1 MITDREDKRV
11 IASRAARTTFDSR
24 SSRYWERNV
33 EGTGGAVCLTGNGGH
48 QLKQWDHRIRMRRPV
63 INAGA
68 NDDVL
73 FTDTEGRRRCVHRQV
88 PARTGRDEIREAI
101 RVCSL
106 IEEWNGE
113 GQRIIPTPPPRR
125 VHGSSGTLARP

>member
-1 MITDREDKRV
+1 MITEREDKRV

-48 QLKQWDHRIRMRRPV
+48 QLKQWDHRIRMSRAV

-68 NDDVL
+68 HDDVL
-73 FTDTEGRRRCVHRQV
+73 FTDTEGRRRCVHGQV
-88 PARTGRDEIREAI
+88 PARTGRYDHVMRTCACAI
-101 RVCSL
+101 VDDCHH
-106 IEEWNGE
+106 E
-113 GQRIIPTPPPRR
+113 G
-125 VHGSSGTLARP
+125 